1 MPDAYLICRCM
12 LVGCIGVLTEQIDGN
27 LLIVDVACVAA
38 MEELK
43 LLTQEVNIPP
53 TILLFPVMVLI

>member
-1 MPDAYLICRCM
+1 MPDTYLICRCL
-12 LVGCIGVLTEQIDGN
+12 LVGYIGVLTEQIDGN

>member
-1 MPDAYLICRCM
+1 MGCRALRCL
-12 LVGCIGVLTEQIDGN
+12 LVGYIGVLTEQIDGN

-43 LLTQEVNIPP
+43 LLTQEVLEGKAP
-53 TILLFPVMVLI
+53 TFNILLN